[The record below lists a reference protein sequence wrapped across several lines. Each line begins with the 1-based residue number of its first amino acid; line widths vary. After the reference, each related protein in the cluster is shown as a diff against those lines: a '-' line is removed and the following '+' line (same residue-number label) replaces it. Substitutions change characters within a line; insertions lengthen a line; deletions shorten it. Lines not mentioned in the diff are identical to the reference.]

1 MIATTDM
8 NAPISL
14 GENDKARPIAQ
25 TPTAT
30 KIEIIKTTSALCCLA
45 QFFQLC
51 GSALVT
57 PLGGFFFCSSFMIN
71 LPSRLLYLSHLLMKG
86 GENNVTTY

>member
-57 PLGGFFFCSSFMIN
+57 PPWWLFLLFFVHDQPPKSSAILESSPN
-71 LPSRLLYLSHLLMKG
+71 ERR
-86 GENNVTTY
+86 